1 MHDKAPPSSPH
12 QVSNASSTVP
22 TLTNFV
28 EWAWNHACWG
38 IALISTPRH
47 RTISSPHQVIA
58 QSHFHTVITQS
69 HLLTKSSHNLI
80 SKPSH
85 HIIPYPHQV
94 IAQSH
99 LHTKSSHNPIS
110 TPSHRT
116 ISSPHQVIAISST
129 HTHTRTHTT
138 QTHGSKHACT
148 ERITRTTTVTP
159 HLDGSHEALQ

>member
-99 LHTKSSHNPIS
+99 LHTKSSQ
-110 TPSHRT
+110 SHPHTRT
-116 ISSPHQVIAISST
+116 HAHTQT
-129 HTHTRTHTT
+129 HTHTRTHTHNT
-138 QTHGSKHACT
+138 NTWVKTRMHRTHHTYNHCYPSLGWF
-148 ERITRTTTVTP
+148 P
-159 HLDGSHEALQ
+159 